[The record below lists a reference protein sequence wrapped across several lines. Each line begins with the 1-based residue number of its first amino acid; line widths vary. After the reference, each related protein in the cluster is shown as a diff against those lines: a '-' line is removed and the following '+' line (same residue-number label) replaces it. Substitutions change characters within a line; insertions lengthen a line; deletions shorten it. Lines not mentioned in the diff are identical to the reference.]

1 MDSPR
6 GRIYLMNAIN
16 KGEAVLDETTSQ
28 HFDTCLGCL
37 ACLAV
42 DEAHCV
48 SDWGHDFRPE
58 YRQIKQVR
66 QRFPS
71 VPILALTATATQQVR
86 EDIRDKKD
94 QKSFQRYSLSIYK
107 KQTAIASSTP
117 KITIAS
123 SPKPNSDRPFKTQI
137 TIASTKNQTAIDLS
151 THQYHNRPSKKIKQ
165 RSQYC
170 KSSSRSHM

>member
-1 MDSPR
+1 MITSMFT
-6 GRIYLMNAIN
+6 L
-16 KGEAVLDETTSQ
+16 LDLNIRKKIAPLNTQ
-28 HFDTCLGCL
+28 KD
-37 ACLAV
+37 
-42 DEAHCV
+42 D
-48 SDWGHDFRPE
+48 RPSTK
-58 YRQIKQVR
+58 IKQR
-66 QRFPS
+66 SPLNTSSRNDRPLNISTLRSPLQKNQ
-71 VPILALTATATQQVR
+71 TAIAPQHPK
-86 EDIRDKKD
+86 IR
-94 QKSFQRYSLSIYK
+94 SPLPK